1 MLSNIEEELEKLR
14 AENFLFLK
22 GEKIFLFSGE
32 IHFWRIDPQ
41 YWEKCLCKLREA
53 GLKIVSTYVSWCRHN
68 ISPIENDLIGKTDPQ
83 LNLRRFLQ
91 LCAKLEIWV
100 HLKPGPWICAEELNG
115 GYPEWLLQK
124 KEILVRDNKESLVKG
139 YNSPFSHYIPSYLHP
154 EYLKYVKKWLTDVDV
169 CIKDFC
175 YPKGPIILIQLDNE
189 PSMTFHDKAFESD
202 YNSVNV
208 KGFGVYQRWL
218 KEKYSS
224 IELLNLAH
232 DTSYASFFDVK
243 APVAL
248 NIMRFCDLRKYTD
261 WAEFKEWFIARHIK
275 ILREIHS
282 QNGVKD
288 VLFTVN
294 FNEHHPMAVP
304 NNWNKLEQAA
314 CGIGGYDYYNIPP
327 FRYKNF
333 IDFIKAINYS
343 LATLKI
349 PWSPEMM
356 CGIWKFD
363 GGEEICKD
371 KDLLSAQ
378 MNSMYLLSIAY
389 GLKGMNFYMFV
400 NRENW
405 EHAPVDEKGRP
416 TKMYS
421 ILNRVMDFVRS
432 VRDFPSL
439 KKSQKIAVMYY
450 RPYAWEA
457 YIALDEKIKVNDLH
471 LGRSYHLFKTLYTAL
486 VNLNYDPAIFDP
498 FVNNEMDISK
508 YKLIFVPSSSYMDE
522 NTQKLLK
529 KYIES
534 GGIVVFFP
542 KLPTLD
548 LDFRPCSYFSKYVKY
563 TKLKIHRKLS
573 VKEITVGKGKVLIMK
588 KNYFY
593 NNNIKRNKPSL
604 DVLSSFLEYHGLRPE
619 VETNNRYILTVVQK
633 NKFEKILFVIN
644 MNSKFKEVKLKFQK
658 PETGKLE
665 EFFSQKTA
673 SYIKRGEATID
684 INGLEVEIFR
694 ILV

>member
-1 MLSNIEEELEKLR
+1 MLIKNSLL
-14 AENFLFLK
+14 LK
-22 GEKIFLFSGE
+22 RKKTLLFSGE
-32 IHFWRIDPQ
+32 IHFWRIEPE
-41 YWEKCLCKLREA
+41 YWERCLEQ
-53 GLKIVSTYVSWCRHN
+53 LKAMGIDIVSTYLSWRRHS
-68 ISPIENDLIGKTDPQ
+68 ISPNENDLTGKTDSR
-83 LNLRRFLQ
+83 LNLPAFLN
-91 LCAKLEIWV
+91 LCAEKGLWV
-100 HLKPGPWICAEELNG
+100 NLKPGPWICAEEENG
-115 GYPEWLLQK
+115 GYPDWLFQD
-124 KEILVRDNKESLVKG
+124 KEICVKDKKGMLVQG
-139 YNSPFSHYIPSYLHP
+139 YIPEFSSYIPSYLHP
-154 EYLKYVKKWLTDVDV
+154 KYLRYVKKWLTDVDV

-202 YNSVNV
+202 YNSVNI
-208 KGFGVYQRWL
+208 KGFGFYQRWL
-218 KEKYSS
+218 KEKYGS

-261 WAEFKEWFIARHIK
+261 WAEFKEWCIARHIK
-275 ILREIHS
+275 ILREIHF
-282 QNGVKD
+282 QNGVKN

-327 FRYKNF
+327 LRYKNF

-371 KDLLSAQ
+371 EDLLSAQ
-378 MNSMYLLSIAY
+378 MKSMYLLSIAY

-416 TKMYS
+416 TRMYS
-421 ILNRVMDFVRS
+421 ITSKVMDFVRL

-457 YIALDEKIKVNDLH
+457 YIALDEKIKVDDLH
-471 LGRSYHLFKTLYTAL
+471 LGRSYYLFETLYTAL
-486 VNLNYDPAIFDP
+486 VSLNCDPAIFDP

-548 LDFRPCSYFSKYVKY
+548 LDFRPCSYFSKYTKYVKP
-563 TKLKIHRKLS
+563 KIHQKLS
-573 VKEITVGKGKVLIMK
+573 AKEIAVGKGKILIMK
-588 KNYFY
+588 KNHFC
-593 NNNIKRNKPSL
+593 NNNIKKNKPSL
-604 DVLSSFLEYHGLRPE
+604 DVLGSFLEYYGLRPE

-658 PETGKLE
+658 SKTGKIE

-684 INGLEVEIFR
+684 INGLDVEIFR